1 MLECLLDLWNS
12 TEKVIYQMKSRFNLK
27 HLVTGFR
34 DQNSNLVSTN
44 ESQLEFQVYFVSE
57 RTLRVEVDRS
67 ALPIFPVSFVNKFYL
82 N

>member
-12 TEKVIYQMKSRFNLK
+12 TEKVNYQMKSRFNLK

-44 ESQLEFQVYFVSE
+44 ESQLEFQVYFVKG
-57 RTLRVEVDRS
+57 L
-67 ALPIFPVSFVNKFYL
+67 
-82 N
+82 